1 VFEKLHLVTPEAEAE
16 QILMSPNSFIKL
28 QTNSYRVLDGPDKV
42 PVVKIDERGFLVSGS
57 VIGSSTI
64 EVISQ
69 ELFGINQTIIAAVKV
84 LSAPFLCT
92 FL

>member
-1 VFEKLHLVTPEAEAE
+1 MASL
-16 QILMSPNSFIKL
+16 
-28 QTNSYRVLDGPDKV
+28 SYRVLDGPDKV

-69 ELFGINQTIIAAVKV
+69 ELFGINQTIVAAVKV
-84 LSAPFLCT
+84 LSALFLCS
-92 FL
+92 FLRYIFTTATGLLAALLELHF

>member
-1 VFEKLHLVTPEAEAE
+1 MASL
-16 QILMSPNSFIKL
+16 
-28 QTNSYRVLDGPDKV
+28 SYRVLDGPDKV

-69 ELFGINQTIIAAVKV
+69 ELFGINQTIVAAVKV
-84 LSAPFLCT
+84 LSAPFLCS
-92 FL
+92 FLRYIFTTATGLLAALLELHF

>member
-1 VFEKLHLVTPEAEAE
+1 MASL
-16 QILMSPNSFIKL
+16 
-28 QTNSYRVLDGPDKV
+28 SYRVLDGPDKV
-42 PVVKIDERGFLVSGS
+42 PVVTIDERGFLVSGS

-84 LSAPFLCT
+84 VSALFHCGFSNTSSLLQQGLLAALLELH
-92 FL
+92 F